1 MEKSVELNSP
11 TKSTVFEKEQVYV
24 VEVEEKTK
32 YAIITAFAA
41 LLLVS
46 SLLFNSPREIFYG
59 MRSIVVAP
67 SILVTDYMVVGNIGA
82 SLFNAGILMLISIFL
97 AKYNDVN
104 MNGPVI
110 AAAFTIAGF
119 ALFGKNIY
127 NIWPV
132 IIGVY
137 LRSIYQKERFSK
149 FILPALFGTALG
161 PLISQVSFGYDLN
174 PTIAIIA
181 GFLIGILAG
190 FMLPPLANHFI
201 RFHQGFNLYNIGFTC
216 GITGM
221 VFMAIFRSLD
231 FENPSTLIVAE
242 GFNRTFTIYLG
253 VFFGIMLVTGI
264 FCNNRSLRGYF
275 WVLKHSGRLVSDF
288 VSLNGFGLS
297 LINMSL
303 LGYASMAYV
312 LAVGGELNGPI
323 IGGIFTIIGFG
334 AFGKHLK
341 NVWPLFLGVYLAS
354 LFQIWDVNSTG
365 ALLAAL
371 FGTTLAPI
379 AGAYGWA
386 FGTLAGIVHMSMV
399 MNVGFLHGGM
409 NLYNNGFS
417 GGFVAAVLTPLFDS
431 LNMFKGDA

>member
-1 MEKSVELNSP
+1 M
-11 TKSTVFEKEQVYV
+11 TG
-24 VEVEEKTK
+24 
-32 YAIITAFAA
+32 FAV
-41 LLLVS
+41 LLLIS
-46 SLLFNSPREIFYG
+46 SLFFNSPSEIIRG
-59 MRSIVVAP
+59 MGSIMVAP

-82 SLFNAGILMLISIFL
+82 SFFNAGILMLISIYL
-97 AKYNDVN
+97 AHKNGVN
-104 MNGPVI
+104 MNGPVM
-110 AAAFTIAGF
+110 AAAFTVAGF
-119 ALFGKNIY
+119 ALFGKNIF

-137 LRSIYQKERFSK
+137 FRSLYQKEKFSK

-161 PLISQVSFGYDLN
+161 PLISQVSFGYGIDQAPAL
-174 PTIAIIA
+174 IA
-181 GFLIGILAG
+181 GCAIGILAG
-190 FMLPPLANHFI
+190 FMLPPLANHFVK
-201 RFHQGFNLYNIGFTC
+201 FHQGFNLYNIGFTC

-221 VFMAIFRSLD
+221 VFMALFRSFD

-242 GFNRTFTIYLG
+242 GFNRSFTIYFS
-253 VFFGIMLVTGI
+253 VFFGIMLITGF
-264 FCNNRSLRGYF
+264 FCNNRSLKGYS

-297 LINMSL
+297 LVNMAL
-303 LGYASMAYV
+303 LGYVSMAYV

-323 IGGIFTIIGFG
+323 IGGIFTIVGFG

-341 NVWPLFLGVYLAS
+341 NVWPLFAGVYLAS
-354 LFQIWDVNSTG
+354 MFQIWDVNSTG

-379 AGAYGWA
+379 AGAYGWS
-386 FGTLAGIVHMSMV
+386 FGILAGIVHMSMV

-431 LNMFKGDA
+431 LKLFKGDVES